1 MIDTFNDLNQLI
13 RDAVE
18 RAFGPLDPASETSVR
33 RSEHA
38 DYQVDVALALAR
50 KLRRNPKDVALDIIA
65 SLGSGEILENAVV
78 SGPGFINLTC
88 RSEYLAAQLGRMHD
102 DARLAVD
109 RARSP
114 QTVIVDYSSP
124 NLAKEMHVGHLR
136 STVIGDCLARTLEYL
151 GHSVLRQNHIG
162 DWGTPFGM
170 LIEQMLDE
178 GITTGAGDVNSL
190 SAFYRAARVKFDADP
205 AFAERARGRVV
216 LLQRGD
222 PVTLELWR
230 RLIDVTA
237 EYIDALYTR
246 LHIKLGRQD
255 MAGESRYNSQLD
267 AIVSELERMGIAR
280 TSDAAVCVFPPGFT
294 GRDGKPL
301 PLIVRKQDGA
311 FGYATTDLAALKYR
325 VETLGAE
332 RIIYVVGAPQNQHFA
347 MVFATARLAGWVS
360 PAVRLEHVAFGSVLG
375 EDGKV
380 LKTRTG
386 EAVSLA
392 TLVEE
397 AVTRAQ
403 AIVDRGSSGRTE
415 GERASIAE
423 MVGIGAVKY
432 ADLANDRIRDYIFS
446 WNRMLNFEG
455 NTAPYLMYAHARIR
469 SILRKAQATGAD
481 LTLAAGQIRIDAP
494 AERALA
500 LELLEFP
507 DSLIRVGETLQP
519 HRLCQH
525 LFQVA
530 TVFTR
535 FYDACPVLNADART
549 SESRLVLCSITARV
563 LEQGMAL
570 LGIEAPLQM

>member
-1 MIDTFNDLNQLI
+1 MIDPLNDLNELV
-13 RDAVE
+13 RRGVE
-18 RAFGPLDPASETSVR
+18 QAFGPRDPALEISVR

-38 DYQVDVALALAR
+38 DYQVDVALGLAR
-50 KLRRNPKDVALDIIA
+50 QLKRNPREVAAGIIA
-65 SLGSGEILENAVV
+65 SLDSAHILASAAV

-88 RSEYLAAQLGRMHD
+88 RSQYLAAQLGRMHD
-102 DARLAVD
+102 DARLGVEP
-109 RARSP
+109 ARSP

-136 STVIGDCLARTLEYL
+136 STVIGDCLARTLEFL
-151 GHSVLRQNHIG
+151 GHNVLRQNHIG

-178 GITTGAGDVNSL
+178 GVTTGRGDVNAL
-190 SAFYRAARVKFDADP
+190 SVFYRAARVKFDADP
-205 AFAERARGRVV
+205 TFAERARNRVV

-222 PVTLELWR
+222 PATLELWR

-237 EYIDALYTR
+237 EYIDALYRR
-246 LHIKLGRQD
+246 LHIKLGRED
-255 MAGESRYNSQLD
+255 MAGESRYNPQLP
-267 AIVSELERMGIAR
+267 AIVSELERRGIAR
-280 TSDAAVCVFPPGFT
+280 ISDGAVCVFLPEFL

-311 FGYATTDLAALKYR
+311 FGYATTDLAALKHR
-325 VETLGAE
+325 VETIGAH
-332 RIIYVVGAPQNQHFA
+332 RIVYVVGAPQSQHFA

-386 EAVSLA
+386 EAVTLA

-397 AVTRAQ
+397 AVTRAK
-403 AIVDRGSSGRTE
+403 AIVDGGSSELTE
-415 GERASIAE
+415 DERASIAE
-423 MVGIGAVKY
+423 SVGIGSVKY

-446 WNRMLNFEG
+446 WNRMLAFDG

-469 SILRKAQATGAD
+469 SMLRKAQASRTD
-481 LTLAAGQIRIDAP
+481 LTLAAEHIRIDAP
-494 AERALA
+494 TERALA

-507 DSLIRVGETLQP
+507 ATLLKVGETLHP

-530 TVFTR
+530 TSFTR
-535 FYDACPVLNADART
+535 FYDACPVLNADATARA
-549 SESRLVLCSITARV
+549 SRLVLCSITAGV
-563 LEQGMAL
+563 LKRGMDL
-570 LGIEAPLQM
+570 LGIQAPLKM

>member
-1 MIDTFNDLNQLI
+1 MIDPLNDLNQLVRDGVGQAFDP
-13 RDAVE
+13 RDAALE
-18 RAFGPLDPASETSVR
+18 ISVR

-38 DYQVDVALALAR
+38 DYQADVALALAR
-50 KLRRNPKDVALDIIA
+50 KLKRNPREVAAAIIA
-65 SLGSGEILENAVV
+65 SLGSGEILASAVV

-102 DARLAVD
+102 DPRLGVD

-114 QTVIVDYSSP
+114 HTVVVDYSSP

-136 STVIGDCLARTLEYL
+136 STVIGDCLARTLEYV
-151 GHSVLRQNHIG
+151 GHHVLRQNHIG

-178 GITTGAGDVNSL
+178 GVTTGSDDMNSL
-190 SAFYRAARVKFDADP
+190 SVFYRAARVKFDASP
-205 AFAERARGRVV
+205 AFAERARSRVV

-230 RLIDVTA
+230 RLIDVTV
-237 EYIDALYTR
+237 EYIDALYRR

-255 MAGESRYNSQLD
+255 LAGESRYNSQLP
-267 AIVSELERMGIAR
+267 AIVSELEHMGIAR
-280 TSDAAVCVFPPGFT
+280 TSDGAVCVFPPGFL
-294 GRDGKPL
+294 GRDGTPQ
-301 PLIVRKQDGA
+301 PLIVRKQDGG

-325 VETLGAE
+325 VETLGAH
-332 RIIYVVGAPQNQHFA
+332 RIVYVVGAPQSQHFA
-347 MVFATARLAGWVS
+347 MVFETARLAGWVS

-386 EAVSLA
+386 EAVTLA

-397 AVTRAQ
+397 AVNRAK
-403 AIVDRGSSGRTE
+403 AIVDGGSSELSE

-423 MVGIGAVKY
+423 MVGIGSVKY

-446 WNRMLNFEG
+446 WNRMLAFEG

-469 SILRKAQATGAD
+469 SILRKAQASRAE
-481 LTLAAGQIRIDAP
+481 LTLAAEQIRIDAP

-507 DSLIRVGETLQP
+507 GTLVKVGETLQP

-530 TVFTR
+530 TAFTR
-535 FYDACPVLNADART
+535 FYDACPVLNADATARA
-549 SESRLVLCSITARV
+549 SRLVLCSITARV
-563 LEQGMAL
+563 LERGMDL
-570 LGIEAPLQM
+570 LGIEAPQQM